1 MNPAEMVSETEKGL
15 LLQLARNAIQTTVQ
29 KGRKLPIVESLS
41 PLLRE
46 KRGVFVTLW
55 MEGELRGCIGFPYPV
70 KPLAEAV
77 QEAAVSAA
85 LQDPRFPPVRAEELS
100 SIEIEISV
108 LTPPKSIVPEQIKI
122 GIHGLIVS
130 HGNRSGLL
138 LPQVA
143 IEYGWDTETFL
154 SQTCVKAGLSQDA
167 WKEKASLYGFEAQ
180 VFSESDLRKK
190 RSNLSR

>member
-1 MNPAEMVSETEKGL
+1 MVSPDDQQL
-15 LLQLARNAIQTTVQ
+15 LLQLARNSIQVTIQ
-29 KGRKLPIVESLS
+29 KGRKLPVVESLS

-55 MEGELRGCIGFPYPV
+55 MDELRGCIGFPYPV

-100 SIEIEISV
+100 HIEIEISV
-108 LTPPKSIVPEQIKI
+108 LTPPKPVLPDQIKV
-122 GIHGLIVS
+122 GVHGLIVS
-130 HGNRSGLL
+130 QGNRSGLL

-143 IEYGWDTETFL
+143 LEYRWDVETFL
-154 SQTCVKAGLSQDA
+154 SQTCVKAGLPADA
-167 WKEKASLYGFEAQ
+167 WKGKANLFCFEAQ
-180 VFSESDLRKK
+180 IFSETDLKK
-190 RSNLSR
+190 KTRT

>member
-1 MNPAEMVSETEKGL
+1 VNPAEMVSEKEKGL

-29 KGRKLPIVESLS
+29 KGRKLPMVESLS

-77 QEAAVSAA
+77 QKASVSAA
-85 LQDPRFPPVRAEELS
+85 LQDPRFPPVQVEELS
-100 SIEIEISV
+100 QIEIEISV
-108 LTPPKSIVPEQIKI
+108 LTPPKTIEPDQIKV

-130 HGNRSGLL
+130 RGNRSGLL

-143 IEYGWDTETFL
+143 IEYGWDSETFL
-154 SQTCVKAGLSQDA
+154 SQTCVKAGLPQDA

-180 VFSESDLRKK
+180 VFGESDLRKK
-190 RSNLSR
+190 TK

>member
-1 MNPAEMVSETEKGL
+1 MNPAEMVSSDEQQL

-29 KGRKLPIVESLS
+29 KGRKLPMVESLS

-55 MEGELRGCIGFPYPV
+55 MEGELRGCIGFPFPV

-85 LQDPRFPPVRAEELS
+85 LQDPRFPPVRMEELS
-100 SIEIEISV
+100 RVEIEISV
-108 LTPPKSIVPEQIKI
+108 LTPPKLTEPSQIQL
-122 GIHGLIVS
+122 GVHGLIARR
-130 HGNRSGLL
+130 GNRSGLL

-143 IEYGWDTETFL
+143 MEYHWDKETFL
-154 SQTCVKAGLSQDA
+154 QQTCVKAGLAPDD
-167 WKEKASLYGFEAQ
+167 WREKAEISSFEAQ
-180 VFSESDLRKK
+180 VFSENDLKRKAK
-190 RSNLSR
+190 